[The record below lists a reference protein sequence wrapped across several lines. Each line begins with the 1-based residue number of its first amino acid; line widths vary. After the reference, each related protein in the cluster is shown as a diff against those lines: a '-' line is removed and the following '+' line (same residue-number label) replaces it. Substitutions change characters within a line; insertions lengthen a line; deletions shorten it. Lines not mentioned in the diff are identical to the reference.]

1 MMTKEL
7 IDTLKSFA
15 SVENVSVEYYK
26 DGKSYAFPVSRFVL
40 TNEQIPMD
48 EIDDTTLLCI
58 DCSYVM
64 QMNIP
69 FVLCQITYDDDEVL
83 LEEELIP
90 FDKKLHNPHQRDLIT
105 LINYCSK
112 KVIAQEMSGEQ
123 YALTSALNSV
133 LSNKEYS

>member
-1 MMTKEL
+1 MITKNL
-7 IDTLKSFA
+7 IDTLKFFA

-26 DGKSYAFPVSRFVL
+26 DGKSYSFPVSKFIL

-69 FVLCQITYDDDEVL
+69 FVLCQITYGDDEVL

-90 FDKKLHNPHQRDLIT
+90 FDKKLRDPHQRDLIT
-105 LINYCSK
+105 LINRCSK
-112 KVIAQEMSGEQ
+112 KVIAQEMSGKQ